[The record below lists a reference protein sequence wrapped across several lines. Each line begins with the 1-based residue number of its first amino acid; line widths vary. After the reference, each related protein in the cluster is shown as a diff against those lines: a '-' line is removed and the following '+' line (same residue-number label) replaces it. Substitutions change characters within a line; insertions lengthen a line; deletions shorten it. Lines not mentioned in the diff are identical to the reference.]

1 MNKNYLKEF
10 LKDFGDINYIDYCIR
25 LINTC
30 ENIFTYE
37 NLPDTLNPF
46 FLEYYLRT
54 NGTCALINDNQYGI
68 IAVRGGY
75 GTDVDVYG
83 LGTHFIGA
91 NCKKS
96 YDININDDNI
106 VMCNNNITMTSDIY
120 IIDKYAKILNEIDKS
135 TNCNIIYSR
144 LYPIPIAKNES
155 DKHQLESMLKAII
168 DCNIGKVA
176 STDYNINDLLQQE
189 TFNIVNLTD
198 SNAASKVDTLV
209 RLKDA
214 VLKDFLRE
222 IGINVNTLD
231 KSAQVTSQ
239 ELNSFVNYTNLN
251 LFDNLGERQKFIEKC
266 NEKFGTNMGVK
277 INELLI
283 NQILYNENGGENNE
297 GTGMAKIGE
306 SDKSPD
312 NDNDNGE
319 SDNTDIQQ

>member
-1 MNKNYLKEF
+1 MNKQYLKEF
-10 LKDFGDINYIDYCIR
+10 LKDFGDVNYIDYCLR

-46 FLEYYLRT
+46 FLEYYLRM
-54 NGTCALINDNQYGI
+54 NGTCAIINDSEYGI

-75 GTDVDVYG
+75 GTNVDVYG

-96 YDININDDNI
+96 YDVNINNDNV
-106 VMCNNNITMTSDIY
+106 VMCNNNITMTPDLY

-144 LYPIPIAKNES
+144 LYPIPVAKNDA
-155 DKHQLESMLKAII
+155 DKRQLESMLKAVI

-251 LFDNLGERQKFIEKC
+251 LYDNLSERKKFTEEC
-266 NEKFGTNMGVK
+266 NKKFGTDMRVS

-283 NQILYNENGGENNE
+283 NQILYNGGENNE
-297 GTGMAKIGE
+297 GTGMVKIGE

-312 NDNDNGE
+312 NDDNRE

>member
-1 MNKNYLKEF
+1 MNKTYLKEF
-10 LKDFGDINYIDYCIR
+10 LKDFGDVNYIDYCLR

-46 FLEYYLRT
+46 FLEYYLRM
-54 NGTCALINDNQYGI
+54 NGTCAIINDNDYGI

-75 GTDVDVYG
+75 GTNVDVYG

-96 YDININDDNI
+96 YDIDIHDKNV
-106 VMCNNNITMTSDIY
+106 VMCNNNITMTPDLY

-144 LYPIPIAKNES
+144 LYPIPIAKNDA
-155 DKHQLESMLKAII
+155 DKRQLESMLKAVI

-198 SNAASKVDTLV
+198 SGAANKVDTLV

-251 LFDNLGERQKFIEKC
+251 LYDNYSERQKFIENC
-266 NEKFGTNMGVK
+266 NKKFGTDMKVS

-283 NQILYNENGGENNE
+283 NQILYNG
-297 GTGMAKIGE
+297 GE
-306 SDKSPD
+306 SDENKGMDPV
-312 NDNDNGE
+312 GE
-319 SDNTDIQQ
+319 SDVTSDNNDSGESDSTDL

>member
-1 MNKNYLKEF
+1 MF
-10 LKDFGDINYIDYCIR
+10 
-25 LINTC
+25 
-30 ENIFTYE
+30 
-37 NLPDTLNPF
+37 
-46 FLEYYLRT
+46 
-54 NGTCALINDNQYGI
+54 
-68 IAVRGGY
+68 
-75 GTDVDVYG
+75 
-83 LGTHFIGA
+83 
-91 NCKKS
+91 
-96 YDININDDNI
+96 
-106 VMCNNNITMTSDIY
+106 
-120 IIDKYAKILNEIDKS
+120 
-135 TNCNIIYSR
+135 
-144 LYPIPIAKNES
+144 
-155 DKHQLESMLKAII
+155 KAII

-251 LFDNLGERQKFIEKC
+251 LFDNLTERQNFIEKC
-266 NEKFGTNMGVK
+266 NKKFGTNMRVN

-283 NQILYNENGGENNE
+283 NQILYNGGENNE
-297 GTGMAKIGE
+297 GTGMVEIGE

-312 NDNDNGE
+312 NNDNDGE
-319 SDNTDIQQ
+319 SDSTDIQQ